1 MTPHGQICLRNPPFP
16 CPSCFPQ
23 GVGVG
28 LWTLGESS
36 FAFCTKHKSGQPTLW
51 PAPFLRALNQRTYLG
66 PIFLSFSPPG
76 KNKSTMQF
84 VCTPGY
90 IHGSGVSVLK
100 CPGVNWGYFS
110 VLGGMYL
117 QPSPWKVIPV
127 CDLRQTRA
135 AGVCRGDS
143 CSPYVASAQSGEL
156 SPCSPL
162 GNKATKTPFHWNCS
176 HFRKV
181 PPQQTWKSLIFQI
194 LQSVD
199 LIISHG
205 CESLSFYLKVD
216 WF

>member
-1 MTPHGQICLRNPPFP
+1 MSRSVFGVPPSP
-16 CPSCFPQ
+16 DPAVPPGGGSGPVDA
-23 GVGVG
+23 VG
-28 LWTLGESS
+28 EHS

-51 PAPFLRALNQRTYLG
+51 PAPFLRALNQRTYPG

-90 IHGSGVSVLK
+90 IHGRGVSVLK

-110 VLGGMYL
+110 ALGGMYL
-117 QPSPWKVIPV
+117 QPSPWNVTPT

-135 AGVCRGDS
+135 VGVCWGDS
-143 CSPYVASAQSGEL
+143 CSSYVVSAQSGEL
-156 SPCSPL
+156 LPCSPV

-181 PPQQTWKSLIFQI
+181 PSSSTNLEVTYFPNL
-194 LQSVD
+194 VV
-199 LIISHG
+199 
-205 CESLSFYLKVD
+205 C
-216 WF
+216 